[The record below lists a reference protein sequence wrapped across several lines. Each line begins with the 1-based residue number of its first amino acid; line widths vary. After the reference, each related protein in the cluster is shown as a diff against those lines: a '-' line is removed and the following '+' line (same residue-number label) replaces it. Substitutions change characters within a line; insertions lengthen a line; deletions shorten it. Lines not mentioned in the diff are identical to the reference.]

1 MLKQSRYNAI
11 LACLSSPEC
20 DGTTESISLIAQQ
33 FPGVSHQ
40 TLVSIYSQNVQ
51 LKTKQTHYGHS
62 ENAPD
67 YYQRYHDRMSEN
79 PTQPVLLQIAREV
92 DFPPA
97 LMARLVLEQYLLT
110 LTSSTEPSAASTP
123 IPKTVI
129 TKYLKEPFRIEDPYL
144 AHQVQQCI
152 IMDTTYGPIVE
163 SIKHSVGNEY
173 EFYLMLKL
181 NQNNLEFLGED
192 DMRKK
197 GYDKTPDVKLNVPI
211 AVNGRIVNWIESK
224 ASFGDSHSH
233 NQYMKD
239 QFWSYVNRFG
249 SGMVIYWFGFIQELD
264 VTTEDGI
271 MLADDFPHDFIA
283 LRPDNT

>member
-1 MLKQSRYNAI
+1 MLLIKMMKQSRYNAVI
-11 LACLSSPEC
+11 AVLTSPEC
-20 DGTTESISLIAQQ
+20 DGTTESISAVAQQ
-33 FPGVSHQ
+33 FPGVSHR

-62 ENAPD
+62 EAAPE
-67 YYQRYHDRMSEN
+67 YYQRYQERMAES
-79 PTQPVLLQIAREV
+79 PGQPVLLQMAREI

-97 LMARLVLEQYLLT
+97 LMARLVVEQY
-110 LTSSTEPSAASTP
+110 AASLPNAAETTP
-123 IPKTVI
+123 KGLI
-129 TKYLKEPFRIEDPYL
+129 TKYLKEPFRIEDPHL
-144 AHQVQQCI
+144 ANQVEQCI
-152 IMDTTYGPIVE
+152 LMDTTYGPVVE

-173 EFYLMLKL
+173 EFLLKIRL
-181 NQNNLEFLGED
+181 QQNNLEFLGEE

-197 GYDKTPDVKLNVPI
+197 GYDKTPDIKLNVPI

-224 ASFGDSHSH
+224 ASFGDTHSHS
-233 NQYMKD
+233 QYMKD

-264 VTTEDGI
+264 VTSEDGI
-271 MLADDFPHDFIA
+271 MLAHDFPHDFIA